1 MTPESLDRAMARI
14 GWPQYMAIAVILK
27 EEKKAKN
34 SATQSNPLPPALC
47 PGFGF
52 SHAGT
57 RSFHVGAISAK
68 TRRIAGCRPLL
79 AT

>member
-34 SATQSNPLPPALC
+34 
-47 PGFGF
+47 
-52 SHAGT
+52 
-57 RSFHVGAISAK
+57 
-68 TRRIAGCRPLL
+68 
-79 AT
+79 